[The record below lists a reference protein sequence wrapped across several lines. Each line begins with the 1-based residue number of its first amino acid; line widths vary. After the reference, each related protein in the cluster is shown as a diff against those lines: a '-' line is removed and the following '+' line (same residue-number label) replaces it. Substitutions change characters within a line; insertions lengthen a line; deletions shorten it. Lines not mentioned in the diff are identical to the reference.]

1 MIGNPSDRVA
11 ARAPDSRWG
20 GSFFFGEDP
29 DRTCTTST
37 VRLLWEP
44 PARDA
49 QQLSLR
55 LQAKVV
61 RELKVTIE
69 MSLQISKDR

>member
-1 MIGNPSDRVA
+1 MYDLDGA
-11 ARAPDSRWG
+11 AAV
-20 GSFFFGEDP
+20 E
-29 DRTCTTST
+29 
-37 VRLLWEP
+37 L

-49 QQLSLR
+49 QQFSLR
-55 LQAKVV
+55 LEAEVV